1 MSKVDACVRGTEE
14 KRGEEQGLR
23 GRDCAPSRTAG
34 GLGQMWRGV
43 EVRECMQLACLT
55 CRCGEVGE
63 VERYKASGCWSAV
76 IRASG
81 RGMGVVVVRWSLGG
95 PVWVCWC
102 SAVKQ
107 VYGRANRTKQ
117 RVKSER

>member
-63 VERYKASGCWSAV
+63 VEGYIRLLAV
-76 IRASG
+76 
-81 RGMGVVVVRWSLGG
+81 GVL
-95 PVWVCWC
+95 
-102 SAVKQ
+102 
-107 VYGRANRTKQ
+107 
-117 RVKSER
+117 